1 MRTKILLTIVLFTAA
16 MASATTFTLT
26 GTGGQSVGGY
36 YIYPYFGQLD
46 NGPTI
51 TVTCNDFTTEVGI
64 PASWNAS
71 IVQLSLGD
79 VSAAKFGSLPDALR
93 NYEVAFYLIDKLAA
107 GNQDVAGLQ
116 LSVWYIFDA
125 GDPALQNVIIANGYF
140 GDVATWLTD
149 GFNNAP
155 TDLAAYAGDYII
167 TPVPGSSGQEQ
178 LYEKSAPTPEPSS
191 LMLLGSG
198 ILGLAGILRKR

>member
-1 MRTKILLTIVLFTAA
+1 MKTRILLAVVLLTAVA
-16 MASATTFTLT
+16 ASAATFTLT

-36 YIYPYFGQLD
+36 YVYPYFGQIN

-51 TVTCNDFTTEVGI
+51 TVACNDFTTEVGI
-64 PASWNAS
+64 PSTWNAS

-79 VSAAKFGSLPDALR
+79 VSQAKYGGLVDALR
-93 NYEVAFYLIDKLAA
+93 NYEVAFYLIDKFATSP
-107 GNQDVAGLQ
+107 DTAGLQ
-116 LSVWYIFDA
+116 LSIWSIFDV
-125 GDPALQNVIIANGYF
+125 GDPVLQNVIIANGYF
-140 GDVATWLTD
+140 GDVAAWLTD

-155 TDLAAYAGDYII
+155 TNLSAYAGDYII

-191 LMLLGSG
+191 RSEE
-198 ILGLAGILRKR
+198 